1 MALPTPISCGGFPD
15 RFIDRPAVDVD
26 GSNTYAT
33 AAVSRVDLAVRLA
46 RWPFVS
52 EDTSAFITALLDGRV
67 IPRAQLEEMMDR
79 VDWGVA
85 GPDFSYGL
93 GLAGLAL
100 PCGVTMWGHPGDL
113 PGYNSIM
120 MKALDGPAVS
130 VTFTQFPV
138 AHDPRLVV
146 LEGGYC
152 AAAHV
157 SE

>member
-1 MALPTPISCGGFPD
+1 MVPIRHLASGMALPTPISCGGFPD

-33 AAVSRVDLAVRLA
+33 ADVSRVDLAMRLA

-85 GPDFSYGL
+85 GPGL
-93 GLAGLAL
+93 KL
-100 PCGVTMWGHPGDL
+100 WPG
-113 PGYNSIM
+113 PGRPH
-120 MKALDGPAVS
+120 AAVRCHRVGTPPAICPATTAS
-130 VTFTQFPV
+130 
-138 AHDPRLVV
+138 
-146 LEGGYC
+146 
-152 AAAHV
+152 
-157 SE
+157 